1 MDTNTPIE
9 SIEKAMERS
18 KLLELLMAMQPMMP
32 MFGGGVPGEEQATMM
47 PGEQMAQQGMM
58 PEEQMAQQGV
68 MPGEQV
74 PPELLAQ
81 MSQMSPQAMIGEGQ
95 IPPGLLAQMSQM
107 PPQAMMGEGQI
118 PPELLAQTPQ
128 LSPQAGAPEEQIPP
142 ELLAQMSQEI
152 PEEQYM
158 APQETT
164 SMQTAPL
171 DLEQLLSSSGMPINV
186 TINTQGGPV
195 KVGQVAA
202 NSDQFPNLNLMGLS
216 AGSNTSGINNV
227 LSDLNQV
234 NDRITQMKLAG
245 YIQLGFLD
253 ELNKRINNGD

>member
-58 PEEQMAQQGV
+58 PEEQMAQQGMMPEEQMAQQGM

-74 PPELLAQ
+74 
-81 MSQMSPQAMIGEGQ
+81 
-95 IPPGLLAQMSQM
+95 
-107 PPQAMMGEGQI
+107 
-118 PPELLAQTPQ
+118 
-128 LSPQAGAPEEQIPP
+128 PP

-216 AGSNTSGINNV
+216 AGSNISGINNV